1 MFPENRL
8 VLSPARIPQVSL
20 TLHYFEDFKKV
31 FERNFKKVGSFDN
44 ILRSHLIPKEFL
56 EKEEFK
62 PKDYVDFLYTRAE
75 WLCQKLKDELPNV
88 EVEIVN

>member
-1 MFPENRL
+1 M
-8 VLSPARIPQVSL
+8 
-20 TLHYFEDFKKV
+20 
-31 FERNFKKVGSFDN
+31 GSFDN